1 MSEIVLVEDR
11 GAVRWI
17 SINRPDKRNA
27 INEGVIAAIR
37 TAIESADLDD
47 DLRAIVLTG
56 IGEKAF
62 CAGADLGRQVE
73 GGAFD
78 IDYADP
84 RHYVVGLFKAIE
96 ECRLPIIARVNG
108 LALAGGFGLVCACD
122 MAVAADDALFG
133 TPETKIGI
141 APMMILGYMMRILP
155 RRKLMEMCISGEF
168 ISAEEALQFGV
179 INYVVPRAELDDKLS
194 WLLDRITAKS
204 PAAIKLFKQ
213 GYHAMQ
219 DMSLQEC
226 FEFAQIMISVMAS
239 TNDAKEGRLA
249 FQEKRPPVWRSE
261 R

>member
-1 MSEIVLVEDR
+1 MTDMVVIEDR

-17 SINRPDKRNA
+17 VINRPDKRNA
-27 INEGVIAAIR
+27 INENVIGLIR
-37 TAIESADLDD
+37 AAIESVNLDD
-47 DLRAIVLTG
+47 NLRAIVLTG

-62 CAGADLGRQVE
+62 CAGADLGPQVQ

-78 IDYADP
+78 INYADP
-84 RHYVVGLFKAIE
+84 RHYVIELFKVME

-122 MAVAADDALFG
+122 MAVAADDVSFG
-133 TPETKIGI
+133 TPETRVGV

-168 ISAEEALQFGV
+168 INADEALQLGV
-179 INYVVPRAELDDKLS
+179 INYVVPRAELDEKLN
-194 WLLDRITAKS
+194 WLLNRITARS
-204 PAAIKLFKQ
+204 STAIKLFKQ

-219 DMSLQEC
+219 DMNLREC
-226 FEFAQIMISVMAS
+226 FEFSQIMISVMAS
-239 TNDAKEGRLA
+239 TNDAREGRLA
-249 FQEKRPPVWRSE
+249 FQEKRPPVWRG